1 MGTAAATGMGM
12 STGLGGGI
20 GFGGVIGFGGAI
32 GLGGAI
38 GIVAPAGLGGAIGI
52 AIGRSLPD
60 ARRLATRS
68 DSRCT
73 GGAAAAMVLV
83 SGEALAPSSQP
94 RGSLARLPSPSKKMV
109 LASRFSAGDAN
120 RPMGPL
126 LIEGAGLTEAAA
138 ALSLPLPRAATN
150 KLTPKAAT
158 GSQPTA
164 IATATASFDPDA
176 AACMTS
182 AAAAAGAPI
191 SGAGA
196 SNEGISKDLREGI
209 EGISNEGIDGIS
221 NEGVE
226 GISRAGAAVEGS
238 GI

>member
-32 GLGGAI
+32 G
-38 GIVAPAGLGGAIGI
+38 IVAPAGLGGAVGI

-73 GGAAAAMVLV
+73 GGAAAARELV
-83 SGEALAPSSQP
+83 SGEGLAPSSQP
-94 RGSLARLPSPSKKMV
+94 RGSLARLPRPSKNMV

-138 ALSLPLPRAATN
+138 ALSLPLPRAVTN
-150 KLTPKAAT
+150 KLTPRAAT

-176 AACMTS
+176 AARMTS

-191 SGAGA
+191 SAAGA

-209 EGISNEGIDGIS
+209 EGISKEGIDGIS
-221 NEGVE
+221 NEGDE
-226 GISRAGAAVEGS
+226 GISRVGAAVEGS